1 MELSSHWEDWGS
13 VRGSP
18 VGQKQCHA
26 FWSRKWYRH
35 IRGMR
40 STNFVDN
47 EGQALW
53 QFGVSHLLI
62 WKRSLNRLDPLRGF
76 NTRSIPSSAASR
88 TFCGKNRSRARAR
101 NRNDRVDL
109 GSRLRHDRGRAL
121 DGRVLD
127 SIVPVIADGIRSLL
141 QRVQSFQGRV
151 NGQLIVG

>member
-1 MELSSHWEDWGS
+1 MLFEVENDTDILEEC
-13 VRGSP
+13 VRPTLWITRGKLFNNLGYLTFIT
-18 VGQKQCHA
+18 VV
-26 FWSRKWYRH
+26 FVIWTRKRPL
-35 IRGMR
+35 ISLR
-40 STNFVDN
+40 S
-47 EGQALW
+47 
-53 QFGVSHLLI
+53 
-62 WKRSLNRLDPLRGF
+62 F

-109 GSRLRHDRGRAL
+109 GSRLRHDRAL

-151 NGQLIVG
+151 NGRALNNSIQSNSELRIELNYAY